1 MGDER
6 LTLSVPEAAKVL
18 GIGRNLC
25 YDRVKTGEIPAIR
38 IGRRIL
44 VPLSALEKF
53 LAAPKSLNS
62 HRQQGG

>member
-6 LTLSVPEAAKVL
+6 LTLSVPETAKVL

-25 YDRVKTGEIPAIR
+25 YDRIKMGEIPAIR

-44 VPLSALEKF
+44 VPRSALGKL
-53 LAAPKSLNS
+53 LADPRPLK
-62 HRQQGG
+62 QQGG

>member
-6 LTLSVPEAAKVL
+6 LTWSVPETAKVL

-25 YDRVKTGEIPAIR
+25 YDRIKVGEIPAIR

-44 VPLSALEKF
+44 IPRSALEKL

-62 HRQQGG
+62 HRQQDG

>member
-6 LTLSVPEAAKVL
+6 WTLSVPETAKVL

-38 IGRRIL
+38 IGRRL
-44 VPLSALEKF
+44 VIPRAALEKL
-53 LAAPKSLNS
+53 LAEPKLLNLTRPS
-62 HRQQGG
+62 K